1 MCGNLL
7 DLSLKR
13 ASGWHE
19 EKTDQTED
27 VPHIIEP
34 SLFSQQTP
42 TLSANGQPVLQPLP
56 IEASTKTHDIVKTS
70 TPISHHQHFNQSQM
84 IPQTPTAQNTQ
95 YAVPHNTVSSQPG
108 PNSTT
113 IPNQPTTV
121 PYSNSTTVPYS
132 HSTTVPYSNS
142 TTVPYQHVPP
152 TVIQTTT
159 PLQSNYTQF
168 NSQYVPQSVNMNSP
182 GHYQH
187 QSQHSDMQ
195 PSHSGAL
202 PSGIHPLNQMS
213 HRQHCK

>member
-1 MCGNLL
+1 MCGSLL

-56 IEASTKTHDIVKTS
+56 IESSTKTHDIVKTS

-113 IPNQPTTV
+113 VPYQPTTV
-121 PYSNSTTVPYS
+121 PYS
-132 HSTTVPYSNS
+132 HS

-168 NSQYVPQSVNMNSP
+168 YSQYVPQSDNMNSP
-182 GHYQH
+182 VHYQH

-202 PSGIHPLNQMS
+202 PSGIHPHNQTP
-213 HRQHCK
+213 HQQHCK